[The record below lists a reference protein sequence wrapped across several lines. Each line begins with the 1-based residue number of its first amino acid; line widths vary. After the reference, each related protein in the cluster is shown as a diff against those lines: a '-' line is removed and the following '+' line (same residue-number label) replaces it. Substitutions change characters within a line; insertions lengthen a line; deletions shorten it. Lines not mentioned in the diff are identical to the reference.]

1 MKTALVLLIS
11 FGAAAFAQDVEK
23 DSNANKN
30 PVPESKQL
38 GNKRRLQSVTW
49 DLNAHKLV
57 WVVQKG
63 SEVNGK
69 FVATSSDRYE
79 IAPDKATMGFS
90 DEKRGF
96 TEDEAESLQH
106 LLDVL
111 SLYCAESTVW
121 WDQGQG
127 VPLDK
132 NGVPTGPEKKPDAAP
147 KSKRVEER
155 PQQPK
160 PQVGNLQIASMAR

>member
-1 MKTALVLLIS
+1 MRTALVLLLS
-11 FGAAAFAQDVEK
+11 LGATAFAQDLKKE
-23 DSNANKN
+23 NKTI
-30 PVPESKQL
+30 PQEQKQPD
-38 GNKRRLQSVTW
+38 KRRLESVTW

-63 SEVNGK
+63 SEVDGK
-69 FVATSSDRYE
+69 FVAASSERYE
-79 IAPDKATMGFS
+79 IAPDKAVMAFAE
-90 DEKRGF
+90 EKRGF

-132 NGVPTGPEKKPDAAP
+132 NGTPTGPEKKPDAAP
-147 KSKRVEER
+147 KPKRVEQPR
-155 PQQPK
+155 PK
-160 PQVGNLQIASMAR
+160 LGIGDLQIASLGPR

>member
-1 MKTALVLLIS
+1 MKTALVLLLS
-11 FGAAAFAQDVEK
+11 LGATAFAQDLKK
-23 DSNANKN
+23 DNKKTD
-30 PVPESKQL
+30 PQEQKQ
-38 GNKRRLQSVTW
+38 GDKRRLESVTW
-49 DLNAHKLV
+49 DLNSHKLV

-63 SEVNGK
+63 SEVDGK
-69 FVATSSDRYE
+69 FVAASSERYE
-79 IAPDKATMGFS
+79 IAPDKAVMAFAE
-90 DEKRGF
+90 EKRGF

-132 NGVPTGPEKKPDAAP
+132 NGTPTGPEKKPEAAP
-147 KSKRVEER
+147 KSKRVE
-155 PQQPK
+155 QQQNPK
-160 PQVGNLQIASMAR
+160 PRATDLQIASLGSR